1 MDGWSTNCLLGWPN
15 FQGLWLLVSGSVWE
29 SQKWMSGKEAD
40 GKSILIIVIYIYI
53 LLFFHNDP
61 RQYDCDY
68 MNRFLDYI
76 TETCDRLSDCYYI
89 AEALPCITSC
99 IILNQL

>member
-1 MDGWSTNCLLGWPN
+1 M
-15 FQGLWLLVSGSVWE
+15 
-29 SQKWMSGKEAD
+29 
-40 GKSILIIVIYIYI
+40 GKSKMDVREGGGWKKHLNYCNIYIYI
-53 LLFFHNDP
+53 IFFHNDP